1 MRILAIGDV
10 VGNPGRTYL
19 KENLKSIKE
28 KYNIDFTI
36 ANGENTAGGVGMD
49 PKSATELFDSGVNA
63 ITLGNHTWRKKD
75 ILKIIDDSRV
85 IRPINYLEGTAGV
98 GYRFFTCKGKR
109 IAVMNAVGRVYMDP
123 VGNPYV
129 ALKKGIDEIREKV
142 DIIIVDFHAEA
153 TSEKIAMG
161 YFLDGRVNL
170 VYGTHTHV
178 QTADE
183 KILHRGTAYI
193 TDIGM
198 TGPKES
204 VIGSDRFVV
213 VGIFSTEI
221 PDRMP
226 TAGGEAQFNGIILEV
241 DDETC
246 QTKAIERINL

>member
-1 MRILAIGDV
+1 LRILAIGDII
-10 VGNPGRTYL
+10 GNPGRTYL
-19 KENLKSIKE
+19 KENLKNIKE
-28 KYNIDFTI
+28 KYNIDFII

-49 PKSATELFDSGVNA
+49 PKCATELFDSGVNA

-75 ILKIIDDSRV
+75 ILKVIDDNRIV
-85 IRPINYLEGTAGV
+85 RPINYLDGTAGV
-98 GYRFFTCKGKR
+98 GVRLFNCNGKR

-123 VGNPYV
+123 VGNPFT
-129 ALKKGIDEIREKV
+129 ALKKGIDEIEDKA
-142 DIIIVDFHAEA
+142 DIVIVDFHAEA

-161 YFLDGRVNL
+161 YYLDGRVNL

-183 KILHRGTAYI
+183 KILPRGTAYI

-198 TGPKES
+198 TGPRES
-204 VIGSDRFVV
+204 VIGADRFVV

-226 TAGGEAQFNGIILEV
+226 TAGGEAQFNGVILEV

-246 QTKAIERINL
+246 KTKGIERISL